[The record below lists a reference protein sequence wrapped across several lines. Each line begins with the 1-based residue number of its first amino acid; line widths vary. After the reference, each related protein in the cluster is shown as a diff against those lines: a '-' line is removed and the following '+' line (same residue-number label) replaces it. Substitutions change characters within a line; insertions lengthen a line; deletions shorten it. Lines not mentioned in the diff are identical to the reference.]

1 MADAAARKAGIW
13 TKLAYG
19 SGAAANGI
27 KNNGFEYFL
36 LFYYS
41 QVLGVDSALVGA
53 TLMIAMFVDGI
64 SDPVVGYWSD
74 NLKTRWGRRH
84 PFMYVAIIP
93 VAISYVLAWNPPEGL
108 TGNALFPY
116 LLMITIVV
124 RISYTF
130 YEVPSSALVA
140 ELTDDYDERTS
151 FLSFR
156 YVFGWTGG
164 VAIAAYTL
172 TFLLVET
179 DTYGNGFLNVDGY
192 RSYGNLAAAA
202 IVVSMLLCALGTH
215 RQIPSLR
222 KPPDIGKITLG
233 RVFREIGESL
243 SSKSFQGLFLAA
255 LFGFM
260 AAGVAA
266 SLNYYINGYYWEFT
280 PAQTGLLTVSVFA
293 SAAIALVLA
302 PLVSKRLGKKR
313 GAIIVGAIAFSVA
326 PMPVLLRLFGVMPP
340 NGTDLLFNIILSVT
354 VIDVALI
361 ITYQIISASMIAD
374 IVEENELKTGRRS
387 EGIYFAGISFMRKL
401 ARGSGLFLAS
411 IVLAAA
417 ELSRNVQPGDVP
429 AETLSMLGAG
439 YALGL
444 FALWATAI
452 AFLFRYQISRADH
465 EANLAA
471 LERGRQA
478 SDVVE

>member
-1 MADAAARKAGIW
+1 MADASAPKAGIW
-13 TKLAYG
+13 TKIAYG

-27 KNNGFEYFL
+27 RNNGFEYFL

-53 TLMIAMFVDGI
+53 TLMIALFVDGL
-64 SDPVVGYWSD
+64 SDPIVGYWSD

-84 PFMYVAIIP
+84 PFMYLAIIP
-93 VAISYVLAWNPPEGL
+93 VAVSYVMAWNPPAGL

-124 RISYTF
+124 RVCYTF

-172 TFLLVET
+172 AFLLVET
-179 DTYGNGFLNVDGY
+179 ETYGSGFLNIDGY
-192 RSYGNLAAAA
+192 RRYGTIAA
-202 IVVSMLLCALGTH
+202 IAIVASMLLCAVGTH
-215 RQIPSLR
+215 RHIPNLR
-222 KPPDIGKITLG
+222 KPPDSGQITLG

-243 SSKSFQGLFLAA
+243 SSTSFQGLFFAA

-266 SLNYYINGYYWEFT
+266 SLNYYINGFYWEFT
-280 PAQTGLLTVSVFA
+280 TAQTSLLTVSVFA

-313 GAIIVGAIAFSVA
+313 GAIIIGAVAFSVA
-326 PMPVLLRLFGVMPP
+326 PMPVMLRLIGVMPP
-340 NGTDLLFNIILSVT
+340 NGTDLLFGIILGVT

-401 ARGSGLFLAS
+401 ARGSGLFIAS

-417 ELSRNVQPGDVP
+417 ELSRNIQPGDVP
-429 AETLSMLGAG
+429 VETLQMLGAG
-439 YALGL
+439 YAFGL
-444 FALWATAI
+444 LALWSTAI
-452 AFLFRYQISRADH
+452 AFLFRYQISREDH
-465 EANLAA
+465 EANLQA
-471 LERGRQA
+471 LKQNRETV
-478 SDVVE
+478 SKVE